1 MIVAILNTS
10 LYSRYVYAY
19 GYYIY
24 AGCIGL
30 LVMRELVYGRYEK
43 KRILMIFIG
52 FILSVIALI
61 FAHAALFPMTII
73 FVVLA
78 GYTDNNTILKTAL
91 TVTIVTTSIVVLSCM
106 GGLIENAFYNQFG
119 RVRYALGFRY
129 VLCLPTYFFN
139 IVAIICYL
147 QQEKTKTITLFIFGV
162 ISTAIYAATDS
173 RLTYYTTILI
183 VLFVLYYKIKYRIAR
198 DPKRISRLW
207 ALCVPVFFVS
217 AIFSV
222 YMHIYYNPAIKWHYT
237 LNRIL
242 GDRLNIG
249 HRSYLMYGIRF
260 LGNPDIR
267 WIGQS
272 LDVRGVKHEGVVT
285 YVDNLYFNL
294 LQQYGILAFTIII
307 VVCTIMIYN
316 CYRQN
321 DELLMAILVI
331 LALHGLIDGI
341 VQQLQYNTFLHFIYY
356 LCMGNRLRKNRK
368 IDRPHT
374 SIGAEGLIG
383 IMRKALVLNRFR
395 H

>member
-19 GYYIY
+19 RYYIY

-139 IVAIICYL
+139 IVAII
-147 QQEKTKTITLFIFGV
+147 FI
-162 ISTAIYAATDS
+162 S
-173 RLTYYTTILI
+173 
-183 VLFVLYYKIKYRIAR
+183 
-198 DPKRISRLW
+198 
-207 ALCVPVFFVS
+207 
-217 AIFSV
+217 FS
-222 YMHIYYNPAIKWHYT
+222 N
-237 LNRIL
+237 
-242 GDRLNIG
+242 
-249 HRSYLMYGIRF
+249 
-260 LGNPDIR
+260 
-267 WIGQS
+267 
-272 LDVRGVKHEGVVT
+272 
-285 YVDNLYFNL
+285 
-294 LQQYGILAFTIII
+294 
-307 VVCTIMIYN
+307 
-316 CYRQN
+316 
-321 DELLMAILVI
+321 
-331 LALHGLIDGI
+331 
-341 VQQLQYNTFLHFIYY
+341 
-356 LCMGNRLRKNRK
+356 
-368 IDRPHT
+368 
-374 SIGAEGLIG
+374 
-383 IMRKALVLNRFR
+383 
-395 H
+395 